1 MATFGKDFV
10 RAATQPAYLEGLFTA
25 SQGLGSAPR
34 RRREEEEKQE
44 RLGMLRNLSP
54 VEAAQYRIDTAKTEQ
69 ELLAGQ
75 QTLQAALASERERAK
90 REQAALQ
97 KKARVDYFK
106 ALGEDY
112 IELYNMGVSTS
123 DILNQR
129 KEDEIMEG
137 KKRLGE
143 VLNLEDSVVSSMTV
157 PQILS
162 EVNKLKQPGP
172 EAIKAY
178 ATFIGNNKGQITEAN
193 YTEAIN
199 LAIQAHGV
207 EGISKVNSMYTK
219 SLERAEKAK
228 NNKIVE
234 AQVVLT
240 DGLGIQDSFGT
251 TNISKVKVAVN
262 DKGKLTPESEAY
274 LSNVASSAYIPSI
287 NYNWKPKEN
296 NKNNNETPTD
306 PNDPTLGELL

>member
-1 MATFGKDFV
+1 MARFGRDFV

-25 SQGLGSAPR
+25 AQGLGSAPR

-69 ELLAGQ
+69 ELLEGQ

-90 REQAALQ
+90 REQAAKQ
-97 KKARVDYFK
+97 EKARVDYFN
-106 ALGEDY
+106 ALGKDY

-306 PNDPTLGELL
+306 PNDPTLGELF

>member
-1 MATFGKDFV
+1 MATFGKQFLQQM
-10 RAATQPAYLEGLFTA
+10 ANPSFGKGLFTA
-25 SQGLGSAPR
+25 AEQIGAAPR
-34 RRREEEEKQE
+34 RRREEEERQE
-44 RLGMLRNLSP
+44 RLGMLRSLSP
-54 VEAAQYRIDTAKTEQ
+54 VDAAQYRIDTAKTEQ

-75 QTLQAALASERERAK
+75 QALQAAQTAGREKAK
-90 REQAALQ
+90 RKQLADQEQ
-97 KKARVDYFK
+97 ARVDYFN

-129 KEDEIMEG
+129 KEDQVIEG

-143 VLNLEDSVVSSMTV
+143 VLNYEDSVISSMTV

-178 ATFIGNNKGQITEAN
+178 ATFIGNNKGQITEDN
-193 YTEAIN
+193 YQKAID
-199 LAIQAHGV
+199 LAVQAHGV

-219 SLERAEKAK
+219 SLERTEKAK

-234 AQVVLT
+234 AQVVLN
-240 DGLGIQDSFGT
+240 DGLSIQDFSGT
-251 TNISKVKVAVN
+251 TNISKVKVAIDDN
-262 DKGKLTPESEAY
+262 GKLTPESEAY
-274 LSNVASSAYIPSI
+274 LFNVASSAYIPAI

-296 NKNNNETPTD
+296 NKDNNKTPTD